1 MADEKSFDFH
11 ASKEDSTKSVN
22 ELWDKIGFHRP
33 LAGFYYNLIFSLI
46 SMIIGLFISG
56 VIVNI
61 FYPYPESNGYRNVT
75 GGIFGLF
82 FTVMDLGTHMTMDR
96 FIAEARIK
104 NPQKMLHY
112 IQYFIWYQCWTGLM
126 QTTVVS
132 IYAIFI
138 VPQTTLSYGIWLM
151 LIVATYQYPG
161 YLGVFGGVLGSL
173 QQYNRTAILGFI
185 CGEGFQ
191 RLTELTF
198 VFLGRIWGMNTP
210 AIGEIMGIAI
220 GACIGVYIDDFFAM
234 WLSAWFFT
242 KAMIK
247 DGIRARDCFRV
258 GFDWAMIKECV
269 TFGIKTGAW
278 SLIGVFTGQ
287 VILWI
292 NIIFIPQYAT
302 FSSLCG
308 LASGISGFVNW
319 GGVSAPTPLI
329 AEAFL
334 NGKKKLTQYYFAQS
348 LRYIVIFQ
356 MLFLPSILTVYL
368 VLNKFFVA
376 FNMVNYLPALPFFF
390 STLIRNFQQPYTSFA
405 DSIQLGTNHP
415 TFLMWL
421 RGSEEMLKIF
431 FNLLWI
437 VWLQLPAKYGLAALV
452 WIIPCGEYPAIMYKT
467 ILSYLFTHRKV
478 VKIKVAWWQTMAA
491 PVMSGMIMFGAL
503 LAMLFFIFNPIDA
516 ALGFYPAI
524 GIALGVLLLLLLFG
538 YLPLTAL
545 LGAWDTNSLR
555 DFKNA
560 ARMSGPSKWFV
571 WPMYVL
577 TEKVCKKSPMF
588 NKYALE
594 ADEAIAE
601 ARELLTL
608 KEANI
613 AIKYKGDHNV
623 QDQASK

>member
-1 MADEKSFDFH
+1 MTVAKEPKFGDLKKPDMPVEK
-11 ASKEDSTKSVN
+11 
-22 ELWDKIGFHRP
+22 LWEAIGFHKP
-33 LAGFYYNLIFSLI
+33 LAGFWYNLIFSLI
-46 SMIIGLFISG
+46 SMVLGLFISG

-61 FYPYPESNGYRNVT
+61 FYPYPESNGYRNLT
-75 GGIFGLF
+75 GGIFTLLF
-82 FTVMDLGTHMTMDR
+82 VMFDLGTHMTMDR

-104 NPQKMLHY
+104 NPARMLNY
-112 IQYFIWYQCWTGLM
+112 IQYFIWYQCWTGLI

-132 IYAIFI
+132 LYAIYI
-138 VPQTTLSYGIWLM
+138 VPNTTLSYGMWLM

-173 QQYNRTAILGFI
+173 QMYNKTAVLGFI
-185 CGEGFQ
+185 TGEGFQ
-191 RLTELTF
+191 KLTELSF

-220 GACIGVYIDDFFAM
+220 GASIGVYIDDFFAM
-234 WLSAWFFT
+234 WLSAWFFSN
-242 KAMIK
+242 AMKK

-258 GFDWAMIKECV
+258 GFGWEMVKECV
-269 TFGIKTGAW
+269 VFGIKTGAW

-287 VILWI
+287 ILLWI

-308 LASGISGFVNW
+308 LMSGISSFVNW

-376 FNMVNYLPALPFFF
+376 FNMVYYIAALPFFF

-431 FNLLWI
+431 FMLLWI
-437 VWLQLPAKYGLAALV
+437 VWLQLPEKYGLSALV
-452 WIIPCGEYPAIMYKT
+452 WILPCGEYPAILYKT
-467 ILSYLFTHRKV
+467 ILSYLFTHKKV
-478 VKIKVAWWQTMAA
+478 VKIKIAYWQTLVA
-491 PVMSGMIMFGAL
+491 PILSGVIIFSAL
-503 LAMLFFIFNPIDA
+503 MAMLNFVFFPIEA
-516 ALGFYPAI
+516 AFGFYAAI
-524 GIALGVLLLLLLFG
+524 GVALVVLLLILLFG

-571 WPMYVL
+571 WPMYKV
-577 TEKVCKKSPMF
+577 TEKMCSKSKLF
-588 NKYALE
+588 NRFPLE
-594 ADEAIAE
+594 ADEALAE
-601 ARELLTL
+601 ARELLAL

-613 AIKYKGDHNV
+613 AKTLAKRWDM
-623 QDQASK
+623 